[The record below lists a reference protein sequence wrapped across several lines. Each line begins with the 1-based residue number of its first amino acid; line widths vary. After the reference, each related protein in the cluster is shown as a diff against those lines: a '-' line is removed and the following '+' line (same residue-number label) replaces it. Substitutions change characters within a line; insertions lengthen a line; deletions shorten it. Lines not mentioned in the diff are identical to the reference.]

1 MLALVAVAAR
11 QHDGG
16 SRQQDDH
23 SYDGDADD
31 IAAGAADCG
40 TDFRLGNR
48 LVSRLGIRLGV
59 GLVVVRLRCW
69 LEFSPAMASVSCL
82 TAASASAWVAFSSF
96 STLEAA
102 STASANF
109 LALASV

>member
-1 MLALVAVAAR
+1 MLVAVAAR

-48 LVSRLGIRLGV
+48 LGFQAWHSAWGRSCR
-59 GLVVVRLRCW
+59 R
-69 LEFSPAMASVSCL
+69 PASV
-82 TAASASAWVAFSSF
+82 
-96 STLEAA
+96 
-102 STASANF
+102 
-109 LALASV
+109 LA

>member
-1 MLALVAVAAR
+1 MLVAVAAR

-40 TDFRLGNR
+40 TDPHGKTSIRSKEFLTSFFLGRKRL
-48 LVSRLGIRLGV
+48 
-59 GLVVVRLRCW
+59 
-69 LEFSPAMASVSCL
+69 
-82 TAASASAWVAFSSF
+82 
-96 STLEAA
+96 
-102 STASANF
+102 
-109 LALASV
+109 

>member
-1 MLALVAVAAR
+1 MVFLVRSVRALEQLLALVAVAAR

-69 LEFSPAMASVSCL
+69 LEFKSGDGLGPLLDCGLPIS
-82 TAASASAWVAFSSF
+82 
-96 STLEAA
+96 
-102 STASANF
+102 
-109 LALASV
+109 